1 MSVTK
6 KKIDES
12 AFIIAKDNI
21 TNNVQT
27 VVVPSNFQVGLK
39 TSPSDLTLTGKFS
52 TSEKDYVANSSNNW
66 TLSLEDHVTVSS
78 ISTTYSSSSQ
88 PSAGYVVINLP
99 KNPRVGQLV
108 IIKEFSGTAS
118 VISLRIYDASS
129 KTIDGTSYKTISSDY
144 GALQFFWQGNNWISI
159 SNATVA
165 SGAAPDSASY
175 VVIGSNAI
183 LTNERTL
190 AAGSGISIV
199 DGGAGAAVTISATGG
214 GSGDVI
220 GPASSTDNAI
230 VRFDLTT
237 GKLIQNSGVMIS
249 DTNNIT
255 TPGDLAVNGGDIT
268 STASTFNLLN
278 STVTTLNVAG
288 AATSV
293 TLGAST
299 STTTIGQ
306 STLGT
311 WPGGTTYAYFS
322 HKDATST
329 GYALLQA
336 SPAGTKNTWLNA
348 PSGGQI
354 RFANNDVTIG
364 YMDDNE
370 VSLTGKVSTSTTTT
384 LGNTYGSSATTINA
398 GTGDLN
404 LDAVDL
410 IQFKL
415 NGTGIGYLQ
424 RDLNVIDPNGPFYYN
439 TIEIGNNALLSYQP
453 NYVTVGSSNY
463 NSSLSL
469 RAGTGDI
476 NVGTSNDARTTNI
489 CTGAASQT
497 INIATGAAAHT
508 ISIGSSTG
516 ASEINLNAGTGLV
529 TITSNTSTAPDAKIG
544 NLAVGTHPYWGV
556 NYAMVG
562 HSSLSHAGLA
572 NKGNYGLIQ
581 KNDGTTWLNASSGK
595 KIYLANNDKAVG
607 YIDNDE
613 ISLTGSTGIATT
625 TTLGSTTGASS
636 TTINAGTGDLNL
648 DAVDLIQFKLNGN
661 GVGYLQRSLNVIDPN
676 GPFYYNT
683 IRVGNNA
690 LLGYEPNYVT
700 VGSSNYNSS
709 LTLDAGT
716 GVIDIGTSNDARTT
730 SICTGAAA
738 QTINI
743 GTGAAAHTIAVGST
757 TGASSLTL
765 NAGTGLTTINSHAAI
780 ARTALISYP
789 SDTVTDYPMQLKV
802 VTGGNTIRW
811 AIGADTGSDLNFS
824 YSLNST
830 TVASKG
836 YLSNTVDVAAIDFT
850 GQHRN
855 YPVGGNVLDFSDKI
869 GLIVASVGRY
879 KSLTSSSAEIS
890 INEALPMVELS
901 TKRNQKSVFGVI
913 SDHEDPNETSRE
925 YVIGNWGSVY
935 EKMQNDD
942 RLIINS
948 LGEGAIWICN
958 VNGNLQNGDYIT
970 SCEVPGYGMKQ
981 DDDVLHNY
989 TVAKITC
996 DCDFSLDSTVYQ
1008 CEEFR
1013 HEGKT
1018 YRRAFVGCTYHCG

>member
-78 ISTTYSSSSQ
+78 ISTTYSSSSR
-88 PSAGYVVINLP
+88 PSAAYVVINLP

-118 VISLRIYDASS
+118 VIPLRIYDASS
-129 KTIDGTSYKTISSDY
+129 KTIDGANYKTISSDY

-214 GSGDVI
+214 GSGDVV
-220 GPASSTDNAI
+220 GPSSSTDNAV

-237 GKLIQNSGVMIS
+237 GKLIQNSVVTIA
-249 DTNNIT
+249 DTTGNIT
-255 TPGDLAVNGGDIT
+255 TPGDIAINGGD
-268 STASTFNLLN
+268 L
-278 STVTTLNVAG
+278 TTT
-288 AATSV
+288 AATMNLV
-293 TLGAST
+293 NG
-299 STTTIGQ
+299 
-306 STLGT
+306 
-311 WPGGTTYAYFS
+311 
-322 HKDATST
+322 
-329 GYALLQA
+329 
-336 SPAGTKNTWLNA
+336 
-348 PSGGQI
+348 
-354 RFANNDVTIG
+354 
-364 YMDDNE
+364 
-370 VSLTGKVSTSTTTT
+370 
-384 LGNTYGSSATTINA
+384 ATTIN
-398 GTGDLN
+398 
-404 LDAVDL
+404 
-410 IQFKL
+410 
-415 NGTGIGYLQ
+415 
-424 RDLNVIDPNGPFYYN
+424 
-439 TIEIGNNALLSYQP
+439 
-453 NYVTVGSSNY
+453 
-463 NSSLSL
+463 
-469 RAGTGDI
+469 
-476 NVGTSNDARTTNI
+476 
-489 CTGAASQT
+489 
-497 INIATGAAAHT
+497 
-508 ISIGSSTG
+508 
-516 ASEINLNAGTGLV
+516 
-529 TITSNTSTAPDAKIG
+529 
-544 NLAVGTHPYWGV
+544 
-556 NYAMVG
+556 
-562 HSSLSHAGLA
+562 
-572 NKGNYGLIQ
+572 
-581 KNDGTTWLNASSGK
+581 
-595 KIYLANNDKAVG
+595 
-607 YIDNDE
+607 
-613 ISLTGSTGIATT
+613 
-625 TTLGSTTGASS
+625 LGSTAITRA
-636 TTINAGTGDLNL
+636 IN
-648 DAVDLIQFKLNGN
+648 
-661 GVGYLQRSLNVIDPN
+661 
-676 GPFYYNT
+676 
-683 IRVGNNA
+683 
-690 LLGYEPNYVT
+690 
-700 VGSSNYNSS
+700 
-709 LTLDAGT
+709 
-716 GVIDIGTSNDARTT
+716 IGTNATNV
-730 SICTGAAA
+730 

-743 GTGAAAHTIAVGST
+743 GTGAAANIISVGSATGAASLTLQSGTGGINVGTSNVARTINIGSDPAGTAT
-757 TGASSLTL
+757 TQQTINIGAKNTSGFNMLHLIDEDSSNGHEIYILSDNGTQASGTSVVEIGTVAAATTIDIGKSTVGVKNVTIGGTGGASSLTLDSGTGNIDIGTSTASGRTINVGTGTAYQDINIGNNSTANQVVIYGGAPLFGVGGIYLTGSAGTTYTIGGETGTGTISLGRSTASNTINIGNGTTATGNTQTVNIAASASGTGLAAITIGNTNGASSLTL
-765 NAGTGLTTINSHAAI
+765 NAGTGLTTIDSHAAI

-802 VTGGNTIRW
+802 VTGGDTIRW

-836 YLSNTVDVAAIDFT
+836 YLANTVDVAAIDFT